1 MSENSAIRQD
11 TVSLRLWLRLLSCT
25 RLIENEIRGNLRES
39 FDTTLPR
46 FDVMAQLH
54 RYPEGLRMG
63 DISQRLMVT
72 NGNITGII
80 DQLAQEGLVERT
92 TDANDRRAYVARL
105 TPAGLAAFE
114 EMAEQHRG
122 WVVELTGG
130 LTDEE
135 HQQLFTLLTKLRDSL
150 HEKLA

>member
-1 MSENSAIRQD
+1 M
-11 TVSLRLWLRLLSCT
+11 
-25 RLIENEIRGNLRES
+25 ENEIRANLREA

-92 TDANDRRAYVARL
+92 TDPHDRRAYVARL
-105 TPAGLAAFE
+105 TPIGMGAFE
-114 EMAEQHRG
+114 EMAAQHRD
-122 WVVELTGG
+122 WVVELTSG

-135 HQQLFTLLTKLRDSL
+135 QHQLQVLLTKWRDSIQ
-150 HEKLA
+150 EKLAEK